1 MRMKF
6 WKNCE
11 KESFAICDSL
21 GTAFGMISGKR
32 KQQGI
37 YDGKL
42 WVPCCFC
49 VKDVDVARGGIVYLL
64 ISKHRMLLFIGY
76 GTLGRSIFLQISK
89 HTMF

>member
-37 YDGKL
+37 YDGKS
-42 WVPCCFC
+42 WVPCYFC
-49 VKDVDVARGGIVYLL
+49 VKDVDTSYVEVY
-64 ISKHRMLLFIGY
+64 
-76 GTLGRSIFLQISK
+76 
-89 HTMF
+89 